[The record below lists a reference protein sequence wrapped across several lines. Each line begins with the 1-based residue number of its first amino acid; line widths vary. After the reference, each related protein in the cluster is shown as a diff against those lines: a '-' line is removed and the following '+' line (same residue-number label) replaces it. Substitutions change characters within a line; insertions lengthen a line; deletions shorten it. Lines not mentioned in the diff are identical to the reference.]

1 MVYINIPFTV
11 ENNRI
16 DKDVAKRELEILD
29 ISSEAKYEAFEAI
42 YNRTTR
48 GVNFA
53 LHQTKEVL
61 LLENALYR
69 LGVPYRQSEKSE
81 Y

>member
-1 MVYINIPFTV
+1 MVYINIPFAV

-29 ISSEAKYEAFEAI
+29 ISIDAKFEAFEAI
-42 YNRTTR
+42 YNRSTR

-53 LHQTKEVL
+53 KQDIKQAA

-69 LGVPYRQSEKSE
+69 LGVPYKQSEKSE